1 MHRPTRTPRAR
12 RLAVAAVAVAATA
25 TVAGCGVTG
34 GSGTG
39 IEALALPAGAS
50 HLFVRDAAEQT
61 AAATG
66 QRVSAELVVRDAE
79 GAVVLQT
86 TAEGAFDEEA
96 GVGELSTTTSAG
108 GGLDGLDLDVDL
120 VMDGT
125 DVYVRA
131 GMLEMF
137 TGGTPWLRVPGEELD
152 EVTDELGTTVTTDP
166 TSFVELLEATAG
178 PLEDLGTEAVRGVPT
193 RHVAGTLDLEA
204 LAGEVAPERAE
215 ELAELLDELPDVA
228 EDVSAIPVE
237 AWIDGEG
244 FVRRFTFTIDQL
256 GEGDGQ
262 GSITQTVELWDF
274 DEPLTVEVPPADQ
287 VQDLDA
293 SSLLGD

>member
-1 MHRPTRTPRAR
+1 MHRSTRTLRSR
-12 RLAVAAVAVAATA
+12 RGALAAVAVAVPALL
-25 TVAGCGVTG
+25 AGCGVTG

-39 IEALALPAGAS
+39 IEALAVPTGAS
-50 HLFVRDAAEQT
+50 SLFVRDAAEQT
-61 AAATG
+61 AAANG
-66 QRVSAELVVRDAE
+66 QRVSAELVVRDVDGE
-79 GAVVLQT
+79 ILVRT

-96 GVGELSTTTSAG
+96 SVGELSTQTSAG
-108 GGLDGLDLDVDL
+108 GGLGGMDLDVDM
-120 VMDGT
+120 VFDGS
-125 DVYVRA
+125 DVYLRA
-131 GMLEMF
+131 GVLEMF
-137 TGGTPWLRVPGEELD
+137 TGGRSWVRVPGEEVD
-152 EVTDELGTTVTTDP
+152 RVTDELGTTVTTDP
-166 TSFVELLEATAG
+166 SSFVELLEATAG

-204 LAGEVAPERAE
+204 LAAEVAPERAD
-215 ELAELLDELPDVA
+215 ELAELLAELPAVA

-256 GEGDGQ
+256 GEGEGQ